1 MVRGLEKFKEYFKE
15 FSDNYIIIGGTAC
28 DIALTGSDMPP
39 RATDDIDMILIVDN
53 ITPEFGQRFWQFIS
67 EGEYQ
72 NRERKRGDGKEP
84 VPELFRFIKP
94 SPGYPIRIELLST
107 RPDILGEPT
116 GFHLTPIPVGEKLS
130 SLSVEVVKG
139 HVVGSW
145 IKNSDNTSASLRK
158 PPCQYFWGK

>member
-72 NRERKRGDGKEP
+72 TVN
-84 VPELFRFIKP
+84 V
-94 SPGYPIRIELLST
+94 
-107 RPDILGEPT
+107 
-116 GFHLTPIPVGEKLS
+116 
-130 SLSVEVVKG
+130 SVEQAKSPRPSYS
-139 HVVGSW
+139 GSSNRLPV
-145 IKNSDNTSASLRK
+145 IQSASSCCPHDRISLENL
-158 PPCQYFWGK
+158 PDST